1 MLRLLELQLIISITS
16 YLTKIKNMSKNS
28 DNDRGH
34 TFAGTKLISS
44 DIWGGGHVYFPC
56 SFNLQEKWQI
66 LSFDKLES

>member
-44 DIWGGGHVYFPC
+44 DIWGGHVYFPC
-56 SFNLQEKWQI
+56 SFNLKEKWQI

>member
-16 YLTKIKNMSKNS
+16 YLTKTKNMSKNY

-44 DIWGGGHVYFPC
+44 DIGGGDFLC

-66 LSFDKLES
+66 LSFDKLET

>member
-16 YLTKIKNMSKNS
+16 YLTKTKNMSKNY

-44 DIWGGGHVYFPC
+44 DIWGGVYFPC
-56 SFNLQEKWQI
+56 LFNLQEKWQI
-66 LSFDKLES
+66 LSFDELEP